1 MSAQVPEDR
10 YIQVGP
16 VRVRYWSI
24 GDWGSPLVL
33 IHGIADCMETWWHNV
48 GALAEHHRVFAV
60 DLPGFGLS
68 DKPLSRYS
76 DNDDTPFIKR
86 FMESQGIP
94 RASVMGHSMGG
105 TFALGMAIDHP
116 EMVDKLI
123 LEASAGL
130 SRELTLR
137 HRLATLPLVG
147 ELLYRPNRERTERVM
162 KGSVHDPS
170 LITDDMVDFS
180 HRMANLPGVKES
192 TLAALRSGVN
202 LFGLREEVAAPIL
215 DNLGNI
221 SAPTLMVWGDSDT
234 VVPIAGAHAAGKRI
248 PNARLHVFD
257 DCGHAPHF
265 ERLQEFNALVLDF
278 LAGRLQVG

>member
-1 MSAQVPEDR
+1 
-10 YIQVGP
+10 
-16 VRVRYWSI
+16 
-24 GDWGSPLVL
+24 
-33 IHGIADCMETWWHNV
+33 METWWHNV

-94 RASVMGHSMGG
+94 RASMLGHSMGG

-147 ELLYRPNRERTERVM
+147 ELLYRSNRERTERIM
-162 KGSVHDPS
+162 RGSVHDPS

-192 TLAALRSGVN
+192 TLATLRSGVN
-202 LFGLREEVAAPIL
+202 LFGLREDVVNPIL
-215 DNLGNI
+215 DNLGSI
-221 SAPTLMVWGDSDT
+221 SAPTLMVWGDSDH
-234 VVPIAGAHAAGKRI
+234 VVPIAGAYAAEKRI
-248 PNARLHVFD
+248 PNARLHVFEK
-257 DCGHAPHF
+257 CGHAPHF
-265 ERLQEFNALVLDF
+265 ERIQEFNALVLDF
-278 LAGRLQVG
+278 LAGRLQAD